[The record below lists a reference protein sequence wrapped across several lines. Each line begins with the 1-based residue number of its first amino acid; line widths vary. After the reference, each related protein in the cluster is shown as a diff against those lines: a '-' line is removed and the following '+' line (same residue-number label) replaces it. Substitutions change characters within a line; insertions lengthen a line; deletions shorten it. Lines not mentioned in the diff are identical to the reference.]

1 MPEMHLDD
9 VAAFVRVVD
18 RGGFAP
24 VARELKVPTSTVSRA
39 VARLEEML
47 GTRLVLRTTRSVR
60 ATTEGRAFYDEVA
73 PAIAALHHAARG
85 VEGTDHLPGGR
96 LRVTA
101 PNDLGSTFL
110 AEAVVE
116 FTRRCPRVEVELVL
130 TNRRVNLVE
139 ENVDVALRA
148 GKLPDSTL
156 IAKKLGDAQLEMY
169 ASLDY
174 VQARGMPASLDDLA
188 QHEAVNFRPVAG
200 VTRWTLQGPD
210 GVVELALRGRI
221 GADDFL
227 SVRAAIRAGGGIG
240 FLNSFLAGAD
250 VASGALVRVLP
261 AYHAP
266 SAPLNVV
273 YPSSRKIPARVA
285 AFRDFIIEAFARA
298 QVPPLAATPPHA
310 RSRRSAASKR
320 LPPR

>member
-9 VAAFVRVVD
+9 VAAFVRVVE

-24 VARELKVPTSTVSRA
+24 VARDLKVPTSTVSRA

-60 ATTEGRAFYDEVA
+60 ATSEGRAFYDEVA

-85 VEGTDHLPGGR
+85 VEGTDRLPGGR

-110 AEAVVE
+110 AGAVVE
-116 FTRRCPRVEVELVL
+116 FTQRYPRIEVELVL

-139 ENVDVALRA
+139 ENVDLALRA

-169 ASLDY
+169 ASLGY
-174 VQARGMPASLDDLA
+174 VQAHGMPATLDELA
-188 QHEAVNFRPVAG
+188 QHEFVNFRPVEG
-200 VTRWTLQGPD
+200 VTRWTLQGPEGPLERD
-210 GVVELALRGRI
+210 FRGRI

-227 SVRAAIRAGGGIG
+227 SVRAAVRAGGGIG
-240 FLNSFLAGAD
+240 FLNSFLAAGD
-250 VASGALVRVLP
+250 VESGALVRVLP

-266 SAPLNVV
+266 AAPLNVV
-273 YPSSRKIPARVA
+273 HASSRKIPARVA
-285 AFRDFIIEAFARA
+285 AFRDFIIEAYARA
-298 QVPPLAATPPHA
+298 QLPTLVAAPPRA
-310 RSRRSAASKR
+310 RTRRSVASRR
-320 LPPR
+320 PPRR